1 MSIFAQAKLKNKM
14 AQISKAPHNSD
25 LNWFRINLTKRKE
38 LDAFRNIIINEVN
51 EFNKKENV
59 DSDEDNDVD
68 CTNRRYLFPSNSSN
82 VNGYYES
89 IMSSIKFSCW
99 VKCTEKE
106 LLEMLDKLNEKQ
118 ITADASRKSNSGVIR
133 VVNENDVNTLGWIIN
148 HVPQNLFRANIIPS
162 ETKPAT
168 LSVPGGV
175 ILEGELSKMR
185 GNVNT
190 DKFFF
195 SVLGTKLFMVINKG
209 DADEAVDISQE
220 IENAKR
226 ASDIDKANNSRQWMV
241 LRVSRGTEQ
250 ALEKKIDFWKGHNES
265 DIYFETYLPT
275 YMKDIKRCGNVIGQ
289 RCSLF
294 CPGYLFIRTS
304 ISELLRLES
313 DKFWDGSSISRFLV
327 RQSMRKN
334 NNDNQAL
341 KISDIEMADFKFAV
355 NSSLTNIALEAD
367 DYVDNELVR
376 YYNPNSPFNQ
386 KIGRVLH
393 KKDSL
398 FLSFLP
404 LGGIM
409 NFTKAIKIESS
420 QIRKLSSK
428 ELAELKA

>member
-1 MSIFAQAKLKNKM
+1 M
-14 AQISKAPHNSD
+14 AQISKAQYNSE
-25 LNWFRINLTKRKE
+25 LNWFRVNLTKRKE
-38 LDAFRNIIINEVN
+38 LDAFRNIIIDKVN
-51 EFNKKENV
+51 DYNQKE
-59 DSDEDNDVD
+59 DADCEEDTDVD
-68 CTNRRYLFPSNSSN
+68 CLRRRYLFPSNSSN

-89 IMSSIKFSCW
+89 IMSNIKFSCW

-106 LLEMLDKLNEKQ
+106 LLEMLDELNDSQ

-133 VVNENDVNTLGWIIN
+133 VVNENEVNTLSWIIN
-148 HVPQNLFRANIIPS
+148 NVPQNLFRANSIPS

-168 LSVPGGV
+168 LSVTGGV

-195 SVLGTKLFMVINKG
+195 SVLGTNLFMVINKG
-209 DADEAVDISQE
+209 DADEVVDISQE
-220 IENAKR
+220 IENAKK
-226 ASDIDKANNSRQWMV
+226 ANDNDKANKTRHWMV

-250 ALEKKIDFWKGHNES
+250 SLEKRLELWKENNES
-265 DIYFETYLPT
+265 DICFETYLPT
-275 YMKDIKRCGNVIGQ
+275 YIKDIKRCGNIIGQ
-289 RCSLF
+289 RKALF
-294 CPGYLFIRTS
+294 CPGYLFIHTS
-304 ISELLRLES
+304 ISEILRIES
-313 DKFWDGSSISRFLV
+313 DKLWDGTTISRFLV

-334 NNDNQAL
+334 NNESHAL
-341 KISDIEMADFKFAV
+341 KISDAEMADFKFAV
-355 NSSLTNIALEAD
+355 NSNLTNVALDAE

-376 YYNPNSPFNQ
+376 YYNPESPFNQ

-393 KKDSL
+393 KGDNL
-398 FLSFLP
+398 YLSFLP

-428 ELAELKA
+428 ELAELNG